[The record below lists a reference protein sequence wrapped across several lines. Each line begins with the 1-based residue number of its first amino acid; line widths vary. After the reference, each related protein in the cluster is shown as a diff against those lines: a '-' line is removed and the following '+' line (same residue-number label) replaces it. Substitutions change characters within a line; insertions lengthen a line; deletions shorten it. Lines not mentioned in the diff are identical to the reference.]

1 MTKFLSLLPL
11 PPSPIPCLPHS
22 SPSLSLSPLSSLP
35 SPPSSPLSSP
45 CRLLDVQSTEGRFN
59 HELIFY
65 LVFEHM
71 DLDLDQFIRQCP
83 PPGMNELI
91 IKVQTA
97 LVIIYYYSVLSHATI
112 ILLPSCFPPP
122 HTENP
127 VLNPHTYWSTTSTI
141 QLHCCHQLMWF
152 NPHLL
157 LSSSSSK
164 VDTR

>member
-1 MTKFLSLLPL
+1 MQPCATTISMTKFLSLLPL

-122 HTENP
+122 PTLKILYETLIHTGA
-127 VLNPHTYWSTTSTI
+127 
-141 QLHCCHQLMWF
+141 QLQPYNCIAAI
-152 NPHLL
+152 
-157 LSSSSSK
+157 S
-164 VDTR
+164 